1 MRISDLKKEA
11 AKAASF
17 LTFEIGSNYTRVSKD
32 VPHLRRSIVV
42 YASTQPF
49 RGCYE
54 TLLPWSGVNSK
65 IRELK
70 YLGYK

>member
-49 RGCYE
+49 RAGL
-54 TLLPWSGVNSK
+54 THFAPTALGK
-65 IRELK
+65 RLK
-70 YLGYK
+70 MLCLGDNG